1 MNAPRVTL
9 VSALGG
15 YSRGPSPDEVAV
27 YAPPLGILTLA
38 ARIRNSYPVQAI
50 DLDEL
55 WRSSVFRR
63 SVFQAAS
70 LDAICAT
77 KPDLIGFSTV
87 SGCYPLTIR
96 LAEECSVLLPNATI
110 IFGGPQATV
119 TDVDTMSAFPFVDF
133 VLRGEADDT
142 FPALLR
148 AFAVGSQVNQIP
160 GLTFRDSGRIR
171 RNPAA
176 AAILDLDK
184 TPLPAYDLIPCTRE
198 LDALALEIGRGCPY
212 ACTFCSTN
220 DFFRRRFRLKSP
232 EKVLDEMNRL
242 HEAMGVKIFDL
253 VHDMFTVDRKRVVA
267 FCETMIGAGS
277 PYKWSC
283 SARTDSVDSELLQ
296 LMKQAGCHDI
306 FFGIETG
313 SKRMQRV
320 IDKDLDLGVA
330 RQVLRECSDL
340 GIHATA
346 SLIIGYPQETREDLR
361 DTVEFFASVLVM
373 PWVDPQFNVLSPL
386 AGTPITNE
394 YRNQLALDENWGDI
408 SENATLQDAV
418 DRLMI
423 AAHPDIFPN
432 FYAFPYHTSRE
443 LLKRVQ
449 DFVFYGVARCGS
461 LMCAVWLRTNDMFG
475 VFELW
480 NASHPDWAPE
490 WYETGAFVDEL
501 LLFCETNYGHDRT
514 VAATARFCRSTFE
527 TAKRRRRPVAG
538 DEPSLTLRDKV
549 MIIDCDCDINAL
561 LESMTQGKQPD
572 EPVYTTP
579 VTVVVRLTTLNRA
592 AIMRFP
598 ALTMELLRHAEQ
610 GSALSAIERDFEA
623 RGISLPGLPP
633 QKVVHGG
640 IKYLEEQNLVYRVLP
655 EEANLRLM
663 PQSGTRAKEVLS
675 S

>member
-1 MNAPRVTL
+1 MSAPRVTL
-9 VSALGG
+9 VSALGA
-15 YSRGPSPDEVAV
+15 YSRGPSSEEVAV

-38 ARIRNSYPVQAI
+38 ARIRDSYPVRAV
-50 DLDEL
+50 DLDEI
-55 WRSSVFRR
+55 WRSSGFRR
-63 SVFQAAS
+63 SVFQPAS

-77 KPDLIGFSTV
+77 KPDVIGFSTV

-96 LAEECSVLLPNATI
+96 LAEECSAVLPNATI

-119 TDVDTMSAFPFVDF
+119 TDVDTMSAFPFVDLI
-133 VLRGEADDT
+133 LRGEADDT

-148 AFAVGSQVNQIP
+148 AMVGGSQENQIP
-160 GLTFRDSGRIR
+160 GLTFRESGRIR

-283 SARTDSVDSELLQ
+283 SARTDSVDSKLLQ

-313 SKRMQRV
+313 SQRMQRV

-330 RQVLRECSDL
+330 RRVLQECSDL

-346 SLIIGYPQETREDLR
+346 SLIIGYPQETRQDLR

-394 YRNQLALDENWGDI
+394 YRNQLTLDENWGDI

-423 AAHPDIFPN
+423 VEHPDIFPN
-432 FYAFPYHTSRE
+432 FYAFPYHTSRD

-461 LMCAVWLRTNDMFG
+461 LMCAVWLHTRDMFG

-480 NASHPDWAPE
+480 AASHPDWAPG
-490 WYETGAFVDEL
+490 WYETEAFVDEL
-501 LLFCETNYGHDRT
+501 LLFCESNYGHDRA

-527 TAKRRRRPVAG
+527 IAKRRRQPAAAE
-538 DEPSLTLRDKV
+538 EPLLTLRDKV

-561 LESMTQGKQPD
+561 LESLTRGKEPD
-572 EPVYTTP
+572 ESVYTTP

-598 ALTMELLRHAEQ
+598 PLTMELLRHAER
-610 GSALSAIERDFEA
+610 GSALSRIEQDFEA
-623 RGISLPGLPP
+623 RGISLPGVSPL
-633 QKVVHGG
+633 KVVHGG
-640 IKYLEEQNLVYRVLP
+640 IRYLEEQRLVRRLLP
-655 EEANLRLM
+655 EETSPRAM
-663 PQSGTRAKEVLS
+663 PKSEARPKAVFS
-675 S
+675 A